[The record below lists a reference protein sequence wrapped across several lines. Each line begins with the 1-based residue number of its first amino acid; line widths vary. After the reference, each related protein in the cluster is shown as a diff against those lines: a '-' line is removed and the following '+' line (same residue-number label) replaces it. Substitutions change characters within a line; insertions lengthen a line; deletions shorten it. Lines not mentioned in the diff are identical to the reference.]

1 MISWTFYEFIIW
13 IVAGCKIKMLWG
25 FFIGKHLVPI
35 LVLFQDAFRFVG
47 MMSIIAIAGTVFS
60 IYDLLV
66 AGDPVFD
73 AIVTGLDVITICVPP
88 ALPSALT
95 IGIHYAVSRLI
106 YHDCVPRNYS
116 SLKRPIKWVINLIRI
131 FIFSE
136 SRGISC
142 TDGHRRLKIWSEEF
156 FHFIENFSY
165 AALKRGFSVCQK
177 VSKSLYLFIDSN

>member
-47 MMSIIAIAGTVFS
+47 MMSIIAIAGTIFS

-116 SLKRPIKWVINLIRI
+116 SFKKTHMVGHKFDSNFHFFRIKRNFMYWWSSKTKNLIRRI
-131 FIFSE
+131 FPFYWKLQLCRS
-136 SRGISC
+136 
-142 TDGHRRLKIWSEEF
+142 K
-156 FHFIENFSY
+156 
-165 AALKRGFSVCQK
+165 KRF
-177 VSKSLYLFIDSN
+177 